1 MWSAVSLPN
10 GRSISQ
16 KRIKIFTDYESHISL
31 FVIRNSQ
38 IKMPAIDLTR
48 LRKQAAR
55 LSDFFFL
62 PDEFM
67 KHLREILEFY
77 VNYTLRT
84 VENVA
89 PGSNLKT
96 YRTPS
101 AVLTQIQNE
110 LRAKAE
116 ANPHFALELADVL
129 WDEGALETR
138 LLASYLLG
146 RIPPQEERLLPR
158 ITAWTQQIRDPEV
171 RVALLTTSLV
181 RMRKESP
188 DQFLILVREYLHPE
202 RVRTWS
208 NGIQALIPMIA
219 DSDFENLPAIFDL
232 IEPIVEAAP
241 STLQNDLTDL
251 IITLYRASPNET
263 IFMLKHI
270 LSTTENQM
278 TAVTMRRISPDFPPP
293 LQKELRDLLRPQPLT
308 RPQTI
313 ETDDF
318 IDENA
323 VIGIKAKPARTPRKK
338 KTDNSRIIYLHGSDS
353 SSQSSKARQLADKF
367 PGMVTPDFTG
377 GFDERMVQLK
387 KIIGR
392 KKGWTIIGSSLGG
405 LMGTVFTC
413 QKPIQVRKLILLAPA
428 LFKDTFGSYLDL
440 EPVSVPTIVIHG
452 TGDDVVPLEEARRY
466 AEKLF
471 TNLKYIVVDDGHRLQ
486 EAFNELNWEE
496 ILGDD

>member
-1 MWSAVSLPN
+1 
-10 GRSISQ
+10 
-16 KRIKIFTDYESHISL
+16 
-31 FVIRNSQ
+31 
-38 IKMPAIDLTR
+38 MPAIDLTR
-48 LRKQAAR
+48 LRKQANR
-55 LSDFFFL
+55 LADFFFL

-67 KHLREILEFY
+67 KHLREMLEFY

-96 YRTPS
+96 YRTPP

-110 LRAKAE
+110 LRLKAE
-116 ANPHFALELADVL
+116 ENPHFALELADVL

-158 ITAWTQQIRDPEV
+158 VTAWTQQIRDPNV
-171 RVALLTTSLV
+171 RVALLTTSLA
-181 RMRKESP
+181 RMRKETP

-202 RVRTWS
+202 RARSWA

-232 IEPIVEAAP
+232 VEPVIEAAP
-241 STLQNDLTDL
+241 STLQYDLTDL
-251 IITLYRASPNET
+251 IVALYRASASET
-263 IFMLKHI
+263 VFMLKQI
-270 LSTTENQM
+270 LNAAENPM
-278 TAVTMRRISPDFPPP
+278 TAVTLRRISPDFPPP
-293 LQKELRDLLRPQPLT
+293 LQKELRDLLRPQPFIVHK
-308 RPQTI
+308 PA
-313 ETDDF
+313 EPDDF

-323 VIGIKAKPARTPRKK
+323 PPEEKAQPVRKPRKK
-338 KTDNSRIIYLHGSDS
+338 KMDNTRIIYLHGSDS
-353 SSQSSKARQLADKF
+353 NSQSGKARQFAEKF

-377 GFDERMVQLK
+377 EFEERMAQLK

-413 QKPIQVRKLILLAPA
+413 KNPDRVRKLILLAPA
-428 LFKDTFGSYLDL
+428 LMKDPFASFLAL
-440 EPVSVPTIVIHG
+440 EPVSVPVVVVHG
-452 TGDDVVPLEEARRY
+452 TADDVVPLDEARAY

-471 TNLKYIVVDDGHRLQ
+471 TDLQYIIVDDGHRLQ
-486 EAFNELNWEE
+486 EAFKELNWEE
-496 ILGDD
+496 ILE